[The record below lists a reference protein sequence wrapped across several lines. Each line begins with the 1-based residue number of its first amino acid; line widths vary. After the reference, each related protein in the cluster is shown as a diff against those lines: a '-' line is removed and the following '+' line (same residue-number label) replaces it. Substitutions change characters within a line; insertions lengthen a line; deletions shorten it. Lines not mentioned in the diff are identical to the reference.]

1 MSIPFSVL
9 PKRATAEMSKRGSQ
23 SSKGKLD
30 DQTDNVSENE
40 YYSSSQSEQT
50 IQKGSQIELQKVVQS
65 EKKKSG
71 ALPTDTGAKGAQV
84 TVQNQEETD
93 LSSEEPFLR
102 EELSDDEDTE
112 SLVTMD
118 PSLLDPELDKNT
130 PVFTLAK
137 IFPRLTVKRED
148 LDKDPE
154 MNPDKVSKL
163 TGITNAKTIEE
174 YIQYYHDL
182 CMHRRKIYYHARL
195 IQRKLL
201 DKDYEQADVESL
213 LFLTE
218 NSKQM
223 LDFIHTKCI
232 NMYDI
237 SAGQKRS
244 YTAGMKNLTG
254 AIVFLKEAVE
264 AKHQAE
270 LEFQKEA
277 KRKAEIE
284 AEKAQSQIKALRE
297 VRDTRQ
303 TPHHSTPNRSGN
315 DDPDKR
321 SRPLSEPTG
330 AGRNVTPRRNANT
343 FFARTTRF
351 DRGNGGSG
359 QGGRNPDEGR
369 RPPFV
374 PDEEEED
381 ERDPATAVIRQLTK
395 ALQKLQPNTPNKPDY
410 RGIDKP
416 KLDVFSGDASVY
428 AHWKKKFLLLHGP
441 ERNLDDAYLANAL
454 HCLLKGEARRKVEV
468 HFTADWNGDNYQ
480 RMWDTLDDHYGS
492 KHIQDRCIQDRAA
505 RIIPLE
511 QENLNTVSTFCDEI
525 TVQINYYL
533 VHDPSAVNNDNS
545 HLYQQIRRKMS
556 DKIFLK
562 FAEWTHGRDDEDE
575 DSPPRSLFRLRKWL
589 QIRTTLLRET
599 EVFSSSAKHRTS
611 KSPKQESFTS
621 QTDLGDSSADES
633 VRPDSEDE
641 AEGCAYFIN
650 QSGRRVHFDKTKN
663 KFYEQK
669 PFRANRD
676 QDRNRQRP
684 DTRTM
689 PYKQRFETSDGATQR
704 FSSTPVSNACPV
716 CRTVPHELALCEEF
730 RKLPVIKR
738 FAVVRQSGACFHC
751 LNRGHPMTK
760 CNVNKGILCNVDG
773 CKRYEHPL
781 IHADE
786 TTKRISYADW
796 NDVIHGELI
805 WDETESDVQ
814 RDVHF
819 VNCTSKV
826 MKLAQEGAIGIET
839 AVCQLAGIG
848 RRKQIRTCVML
859 DSGATH
865 TYIDEDLASELNM
878 RAMSAPFQSW
888 TRSFHGDKL
897 ETMQRV
903 EVNLT
908 SHDGSLTIQLCA
920 ITKKNLTDQT
930 GVVDWSRYKKNFD
943 YLVDIPFVPLPKD
956 PRIHL
961 LIGGYHAFLF
971 EKYDGTWRSGGPYKP
986 IAYACPLGWVGFGP
1000 SKELPPD
1007 VFSEVDQF
1015 MIKQIP
1021 RK

>member
-1 MSIPFSVL
+1 M
-9 PKRATAEMSKRGSQ
+9 ATAEKP
-23 SSKGKLD
+23 KGKPQLPQGNLD
-30 DQTDNVSENE
+30 DIDDSKTE
-40 YYSSSQSEQT
+40 YSPGSKADQT
-50 IQKGSQIELQKVVQS
+50 IQPGSLQAELQKVVHPGGSAKDRKGASNLES
-65 EKKKSG
+65 EKSSSQQETKDAETKR
-71 ALPTDTGAKGAQV
+71 
-84 TVQNQEETD
+84 VQNPVHEETD
-93 LSSEEPFLR
+93 LSFEEPILR
-102 EELSDDEDTE
+102 EGQSDDEDTE
-112 SLVTMD
+112 SLITMD
-118 PSLLDPELDKNT
+118 PSLLDPEMDKST

-137 IFPRLTVKRED
+137 IFPRIQIKRED

-154 MNPDKVSKL
+154 LQPERVTKL
-163 TGITNAKTIEE
+163 TGITDAKRLEE

-201 DKDYEQADVESL
+201 DKDYDQDDVEGL

-218 NSKQM
+218 NSKQI
-223 LDFIHTKCI
+223 LDFIHTKCV

-237 SAGQKRS
+237 SGGQKRS
-244 YTAGMKNLTG
+244 YTVGMKNLTG
-254 AIVFLKEAVE
+254 AITFLKEAVE
-264 AKHQAE
+264 AKNKIE
-270 LEFQKEA
+270 LELQKEA
-277 KRKAEIE
+277 VRRAEIE
-284 AEKAQSQIKALRE
+284 AEKAQSQIRALRE
-297 VRDTRQ
+297 ARDARQ
-303 TPHHSTPNRSGN
+303 TANSGQESPTVHRSMPNGSRHEC
-315 DDPDKR
+315 PDKR
-321 SRPLSEPTG
+321 SDPPNEP
-330 AGRNVTPRRNANT
+330 ADRNATPRRNAST
-343 FFARTTRF
+343 FFTRSARF
-351 DRGNGGSG
+351 NGGNGGG
-359 QGGRNPDEGR
+359 RGGGRYPNEGR

-374 PDEEEED
+374 PDEDEEE
-381 ERDPATAVIRQLTK
+381 ERDPATTLIKQLTK
-395 ALQKLQPNTPNKPDY
+395 ALQNLQPNKPNAPDY
-410 RGIDKP
+410 RGIEKP

-441 ERNLDDAYLANAL
+441 ERNLNNAYLANAL

-468 HFTADWNGDNYQ
+468 HFTADWDGENYQ
-480 RMWDTLDDHYGS
+480 RMWDTLDSHYGS

-511 QENLNTVSTFCDEI
+511 QETLNTVSTFCDEI

-533 VHDPSAVNNDNS
+533 VHQPAAVNDDNT
-545 HLYQQIRRKMS
+545 HLYQQMRRKMS

-562 FAEWTHGRDDEDE
+562 FAEWTHGRSDEDE
-575 DSPPRSLFRLRKWL
+575 ELPPRSLLRLQKWL
-589 QIRTTLLRET
+589 QMRTTLLRET
-599 EVFSSSAKHRTS
+599 EVFSSSAKHKAS
-611 KSPKQESFTS
+611 KSPRQESFTS

-633 VRPDSEDE
+633 VRPDSDCEP
-641 AEGCAYFIN
+641 EGHAYFIN
-650 QSGRRVHFDKTKN
+650 QAGRKVRFDKSKN

-669 PFRANRD
+669 PFRADND

-689 PYKQRFETSDGATQR
+689 PYRQRFETSDGATQR
-704 FSSTPVSNACPV
+704 FSSTPVNNACPL

-738 FAVVRQSGACFHC
+738 FAVVRKSGACFHC

-805 WDETESDVQ
+805 WDENEGDIE

-897 ETMQRV
+897 ETMQRDRK
-903 EVNLT
+903 
-908 SHDGSLTIQLCA
+908 S
-920 ITKKNLTDQT
+920 
-930 GVVDWSRYKKNFD
+930 VV
-943 YLVDIPFVPLPKD
+943 
-956 PRIHL
+956 
-961 LIGGYHAFLF
+961 
-971 EKYDGTWRSGGPYKP
+971 
-986 IAYACPLGWVGFGP
+986 
-1000 SKELPPD
+1000 
-1007 VFSEVDQF
+1007 
-1015 MIKQIP
+1015 
-1021 RK
+1021 